1 MPKRRRWLPPVLV
14 CCAMAA
20 VAVGFWAIMALSARQ
35 PPRPEAAAEQIAGL
49 QPDQHPSE
57 SRFYVPRTARVTNG
71 TARLTYKVY
80 GTGDSSVR
88 DFWRTYDL
96 KGSPPRT
103 SQTSYTDHVAGHL
116 RKISVTYENLPPDAP
131 RLQREHPV
139 DNHPATITVTA
150 GPA

>member
-1 MPKRRRWLPPVLV
+1 
-14 CCAMAA
+14 MAA
-20 VAVGFWAIMALSARQ
+20 VAVGFWAIMALGARQ

-57 SRFYVPRTARVTNG
+57 SRFYVPRTARITNG
-71 TARLTYKVY
+71 TARLTYKVF

>member
-1 MPKRRRWLPPVLV
+1 M
-14 CCAMAA
+14 
-20 VAVGFWAIMALSARQ
+20 
-35 PPRPEAAAEQIAGL
+35 
-49 QPDQHPSE
+49 
-57 SRFYVPRTARVTNG
+57 PRTARVTNG

>member
-1 MPKRRRWLPPVLV
+1 
-14 CCAMAA
+14 MAA
-20 VAVGFWAIMALSARQ
+20 VAVGFWAIMALGARQ

-71 TARLTYKVY
+71 TARLTYKVF